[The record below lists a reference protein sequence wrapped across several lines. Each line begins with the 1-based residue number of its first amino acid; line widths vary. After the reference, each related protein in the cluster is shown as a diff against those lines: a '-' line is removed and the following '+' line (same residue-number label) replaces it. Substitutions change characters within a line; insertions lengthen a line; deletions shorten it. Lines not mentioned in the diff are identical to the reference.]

1 MAEIL
6 LDRVGDARLP
16 VGYKEVTNEVEFLR
30 LATSGAPLLV
40 RGAALTHWAQ
50 VFFEGRQV
58 SLGEAIS
65 PAREIQA
72 FCPTM
77 SLDDVQALVQRL
89 GSRFFEMPRPLAPES
104 LLYELYA
111 NRIWHEPR
119 PDARHGAEWLLWLYE
134 SKPERWLQPLLRLMG
149 QRWQEAA
156 TDGLELVYAAT
167 DSDSALTALEGW
179 LRLTLNPLFARL
191 GEFPLSVPTT
201 VQGRAHTIWREQ
213 AVATRGAF
221 FEQVAA
227 APIPFGLKRLAA
239 QEAVRYYLN
248 QPQHLTQA
256 ALDLLGQFLSHADLQ
271 GLRKRL
277 PPAKPGPLPAEP
289 EAVLRWFAGA
299 YLPYR
304 MWQSE
309 NQIAQAEQPVSDA
322 AGAFSRWY
330 LDRYPKALM
339 GGATRELLSFTQ
351 AGDAVTP
358 NAATLLIVLDGL
370 HAGDARRLEQKMRA
384 STSRLAL
391 ISDRLLFAPIP
402 TVTDFCKPA
411 LLTGVPSARAAEMQ
425 PIGTVLP
432 EDNSPIHDLQQAS
445 PGKLYIWRI
454 QEPDRTYHRHNGR
467 ETLLRDVEA
476 QLDAAANKIVDL
488 VEQVRDDLSLQI
500 IITTDHGRLLAKSP
514 RSVQVPSGM
523 VSHGRAA
530 WGNSGRSFDATGY
543 KEEAEVIFIHGA
555 RFGLAQDV
563 AVVAGADTFQTNDG
577 KGGVE
582 VHPHGGLYPEEVIVP
597 WISFARDVELPK
609 LAISAQGDGTAGKQ
623 GRIVLTVTNLGD
635 VDVILEEV
643 QLRFAKQAAQIL
655 PCTATFAVGAAQ
667 EVQVDVTPWPTSD
680 AAREARIYLRVRL
693 PNGLSFDLEAPA
705 TLHSQDMYDRGEDIL
720 EGLDL

>member
-1 MAEIL
+1 MAEML
-6 LDRVGDARLP
+6 LDPVGDARLP
-16 VGYKEVTNEVEFLR
+16 SGYTEVTSEVEFLR

-50 VFFEGRQV
+50 VFFEGRRA
-58 SLGEAIS
+58 SWAEAIS

-77 SLDDVQALVQRL
+77 SLDDVQALLQHL
-89 GSRFFEMPRPLAPES
+89 GNRFFEMPRPLVPES

-111 NRIWHEPR
+111 SRIWHEAR
-119 PDARHGAEWLLWLYE
+119 PDARHGAEWLLWLYD
-134 SKPERWLQPLLRLMG
+134 SKPESWLQPLLQLMA
-149 QRWQEAA
+149 QRWQEVV
-156 TDGLELVYAAT
+156 TDGLERVYSAI
-167 DSDSALTALEGW
+167 DSDAALAALEGW
-179 LRLTLNPLFARL
+179 LRLRPDPHFTGL
-191 GEFPLSVPTT
+191 GEFPLPVPTGL
-201 VQGRAHTIWREQ
+201 QNRAATIWREQ
-213 AVATRGAF
+213 AMATRGGF
-221 FEQVAA
+221 FEQVAVL
-227 APIPFGLKRLAA
+227 PVPFALKRLAA
-239 QEAVRYYLN
+239 QEAARYYLN
-248 QPQHLTQA
+248 QPQALTQA
-256 ALDLLGQFLSHADLQ
+256 ALDLLGQYLSYAELQ
-271 GLRKRL
+271 GLRRRL
-277 PPAKPGPLPAEP
+277 PPTRPGPLPVEP
-289 EAVLRWFAGA
+289 QAVLRWFVEG

-304 MWQSE
+304 MWQAE
-309 NQIAQAEQPVSDA
+309 NQITEAEA
-322 AGAFSRWY
+322 AVGEAARAFSQWY
-330 LDRYPKALM
+330 LDRYPRALM
-339 GGATRELLSFTQ
+339 GGTMRELLSFMQ
-351 AGDAVTP
+351 ASRAIAA
-358 NAATLLIVLDGL
+358 NAATLLIVMDGL
-370 HAGDARRLEQKMRA
+370 HAGDARRLGQKIR
-384 STSRLAL
+384 SGTSRLAP

-411 LLTGVPSARAAEMQ
+411 LFTGVPSARAAEMQ

-432 EDNSPIHDLQQAS
+432 EDLSPVHDLQQAS

-514 RSVQVPSGM
+514 RSVKVPSGM

-530 WGNSGRSFDATGY
+530 WGPSGRSFDATGY
-543 KEEAEVIFIHGA
+543 KEEGELIFIHGA

-563 AVVAGADTFQTNDG
+563 AVVSTAHTFETNDG
-577 KGGVE
+577 RGGVE

-597 WISFARDVELPK
+597 WISFARDVELPR
-609 LAISAQGDGTAGKQ
+609 LSLSARGDGTAGKQ
-623 GRIVLTVTNLGD
+623 GQIVLTVTNLGD
-635 VDVILEEV
+635 VEVILEEV

-655 PCTATFAVGAAQ
+655 QRTATFAVSALQ
-667 EVQVDVTPWPTSD
+667 EVRLDVTPWPTSD
-680 AAREARIYLRVRL
+680 AVREARLYLRVRL
-693 PNGLSFDLEAPA
+693 PNGLSFELEAPA